1 MSKVYGVVFNGLNK
15 KYYYESEE
23 DLALDTLVIVNTER
37 GLQLVK
43 VAEILDK
50 KLEENTK
57 MVNSNFEE
65 IAKISDTNLEEN
77 CIP

>member
-1 MSKVYGVVFNGLNK
+1 MEKVYNETSFSLT
-15 KYYYESEE
+15 
-23 DLALDTLVIVNTER
+23 DLFEQMIRSVCAYRADGFIV
-37 GLQLVK
+37 
-43 VAEILDK
+43 ADK